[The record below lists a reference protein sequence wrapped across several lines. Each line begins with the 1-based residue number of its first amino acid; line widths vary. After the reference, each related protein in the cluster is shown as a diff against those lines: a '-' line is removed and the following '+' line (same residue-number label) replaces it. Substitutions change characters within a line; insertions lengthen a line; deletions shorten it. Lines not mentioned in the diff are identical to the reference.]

1 MFLAVV
7 SKREADRKHPEK
19 VDSGITLHASLRV
32 DPDIAAGVSGNEELR
47 GSLKHKEFEGRDA
60 QTA

>member
-1 MFLAVV
+1 
-7 SKREADRKHPEK
+7 
-19 VDSGITLHASLRV
+19 V